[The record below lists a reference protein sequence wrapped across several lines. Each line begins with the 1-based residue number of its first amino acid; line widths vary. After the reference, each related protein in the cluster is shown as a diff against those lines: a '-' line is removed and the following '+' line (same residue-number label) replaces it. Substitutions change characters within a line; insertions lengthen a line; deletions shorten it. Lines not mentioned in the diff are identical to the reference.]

1 MNGRDAVLIAAC
13 VLTVIALIATISMLG
28 PNDHFVAPRAAPHAA
43 HTVAPRAAHTVAQY
57 EAHTVAQYKTDAA
70 APQYAA
76 PPLATPIE
84 VVMTPLLAGPIL
96 HMSSDVDPL
105 VTGMRYAGR
114 DRSVYAERTSHG
126 DEWGLEEYNDGNP
139 GEVGVDIGPGR
150 SYDDGIP
157 ATWGFPSTPVQWYS
171 AIGEDYYGS
180 EGPTVHGGQGLEM
193 LSVGD
198 HQPLEN

>member
-1 MNGRDAVLIAAC
+1 MLIAAC

-28 PNDHFVAPRAAPHAA
+28 PNDRFAAASTAPR
-43 HTVAPRAAHTVAQY
+43 TAPRTELHTVAQY
-57 EAHTVAQYKTDAA
+57 EAHTSAHTAAQ
-70 APQYAA
+70 PYAA

-84 VVMTPLLAGPIL
+84 VVITPLLAGPLL

-150 SYDDGIP
+150 AFDDGIP
-157 ATWGFPSTPVQWYS
+157 ATWGFPSTPVKWYS

>member
-1 MNGRDAVLIAAC
+1 MIVSYKSTMNGRDAVLVAAC
-13 VLTVIALIATISMLG
+13 ILTVIALIATISAIE
-28 PNDHFVAPRAAPHAA
+28 PNDQFAAAQTQLPQRAPRQRAAPLPQ
-43 HTVAPRAAHTVAQY
+43 PR
-57 EAHTVAQYKTDAA
+57 
-70 APQYAA
+70 AA

-84 VVMTPLLAGPIL
+84 VVMTPLFTGPQL

-139 GEVGVDIGPGR
+139 GEVGIDIGPGR
-150 SYDDGIP
+150 SFDDGIP
-157 ATWGFPSTPVQWYS
+157 ATWGFPSTPVKWYS

>member
-1 MNGRDAVLIAAC
+1 M
-13 VLTVIALIATISMLG
+13 
-28 PNDHFVAPRAAPHAA
+28 PHM
-43 HTVAPRAAHTVAQY
+43 HVPHMQLPY
-57 EAHTVAQYKTDAA
+57 
-70 APQYAA
+70 PA

-84 VVMTPLLAGPIL
+84 VVMTPLIAGPIL

-114 DRSVYAERTSHG
+114 DRAVYAERTSHG

-150 SYDDGIP
+150 SFDDGIP
-157 ATWGFPSTPVQWYS
+157 ATWGFPSTPVEWYS
-171 AIGEDYYGS
+171 TIGEDYYGS